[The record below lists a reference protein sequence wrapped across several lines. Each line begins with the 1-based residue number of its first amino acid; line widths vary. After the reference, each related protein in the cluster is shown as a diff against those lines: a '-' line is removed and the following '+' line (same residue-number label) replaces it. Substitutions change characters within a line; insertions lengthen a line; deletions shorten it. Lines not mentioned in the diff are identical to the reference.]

1 MVLSQ
6 QKRTLLTVMPGL
18 KSKLLGQIA
27 NISLGHYTVH
37 YIQWATIPILNSRV
51 YLFQWWE
58 GGGGGIIEFYMTI
71 RNIFKTNDEAR
82 FFHTTSSL
90 QPKQRSTQDLFV
102 SWVRNVVR

>member
-1 MVLSQ
+1 MGYNSDT
-6 QKRTLLTVMPGL
+6 KFKGL
-18 KSKLLGQIA
+18 F
-27 NISLGHYTVH
+27 
-37 YIQWATIPILNSRV
+37 IPV
-51 YLFQWWE
+51 VG

-71 RNIFKTNDEAR
+71 RNIFKSNDEAR

>member
-6 QKRTLLTVMPGL
+6 QKQTLLTVMPGL

-27 NISLGHYTVH
+27 NISLGHYTVQ

-58 GGGGGIIEFYMTI
+58 GGIIESYMTN
-71 RNIFKTNDEAR
+71 RNIFKSNDEAR

-90 QPKQRSTQDLFV
+90 QQKQRSTQDLFV
-102 SWVRNVVR
+102 SWVRNVFR